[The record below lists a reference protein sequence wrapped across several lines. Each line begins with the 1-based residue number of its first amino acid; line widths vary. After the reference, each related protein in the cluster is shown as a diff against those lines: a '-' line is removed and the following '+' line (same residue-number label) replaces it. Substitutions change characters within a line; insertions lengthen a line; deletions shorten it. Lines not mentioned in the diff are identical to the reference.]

1 MRRSRLA
8 HYDQYSLCFDWLK
21 GKDEMQERRREL
33 EGRGDC
39 SLDLLKVKMQD
50 STVLD
55 AVRAA
60 NNHDQGLTAQ
70 QIKDLD
76 LKR

>member
-1 MRRSRLA
+1 
-8 HYDQYSLCFDWLK
+8 
-21 GKDEMQERRREL
+21 MQERRREL